1 MNIKIWKS
9 WSEYLWKKAEDS
21 WISRDGQDHF
31 YRNKVIIPAL
41 EKELEKASG
50 IKSIIDLGCGDGRH
64 LVFFSKLGYDM
75 YGLDYAPMGIQ
86 LAEEWLS
93 KEGLSAKLVCTDMT
107 KIPWSDEFFDAVI
120 CSTGI

>member
-1 MNIKIWKS
+1 MKRRKNLTNNGISGWEAAYRKRPTADREVPHKD
-9 WSEYLWKKAEDS
+9 AE
-21 WISRDGQDHF
+21 
-31 YRNKVIIPAL
+31 
-41 EKELEKASG
+41 
-50 IKSIIDLGCGDGRH
+50 SIHKLFQKYQVQRILDLGCGDGRH